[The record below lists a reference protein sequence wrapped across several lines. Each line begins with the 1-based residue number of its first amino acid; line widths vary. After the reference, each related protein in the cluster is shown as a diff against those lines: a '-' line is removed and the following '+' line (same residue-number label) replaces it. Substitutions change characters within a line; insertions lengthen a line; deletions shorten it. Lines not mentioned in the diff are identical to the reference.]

1 MSVRTLLLGAVA
13 AGLASTLASPADARF
28 DIGIGSVLGNTGI
41 HTGVNYRLGG
51 WNDRF
56 GSHVYID
63 AGRYI
68 NRCKKRD
75 RRADEE
81 RERKDGRR
89 EARRPSGDVRLSVSP
104 GASWVYLNGVRL
116 DVDGRSKLVLPE
128 GRHRLEFVRPGY
140 RTEVAELSV
149 QPGIRY
155 KVERKLTRLQEGE
168 LADPRIDSPGAP
180 VALETALRSRG
191 TFERADDRPDRSE
204 REPVKKSEPLRR

>member
-1 MSVRTLLLGAVA
+1 MSIRAWVLGAVV
-13 AGLASTLASPADARF
+13 AGLASSLASPADARF

-68 NRCKKRD
+68 NRRKKSERKPDEKRD
-75 RRADEE
+75 RKND
-81 RERKDGRR
+81 RR
-89 EARRPSGDVRLSVSP
+89 EVERTSGDVRLSVSP
-104 GASWVYLNGVRL
+104 AASWVYLNGVRI
-116 DVDGRSKLVLPE
+116 DADGRSKLFLPQ

-155 KVERKLTRLQEGE
+155 EVDRKLTRLQDGE
-168 LADPRIDSPGAP
+168 LGDPRIDSPGVP
-180 VALETALRSRG
+180 VSVETALRELARPEQSGDRGMRQPVERIEPSR
-191 TFERADDRPDRSE
+191 R
-204 REPVKKSEPLRR
+204 